1 MEGLEGSLGAPGRP
15 SDGNGFVDWDE
26 LRAVASEPLV
36 EVGGHSGSHAHL
48 SSLSQE
54 DVRAEVFGSKQT
66 LENALGVPV
75 TSFAYP
81 YGTPGS
87 YTEETVEI
95 LKEAGFSCGLTG
107 VEGKVDCRADRFQ
120 LRRVSI
126 LGNDGWPDF
135 VAKVLGASA
144 AFRRAWSRRRHD

>member
-1 MEGLEGSLGAPGRP
+1 MGDLERSLGAPERP
-15 SDGNGFVDWDE
+15 SDGNGFVDWEE

-54 DVRAEVFGSKQT
+54 DARVEVLGSKQT
-66 LENALGVPV
+66 LENALGVSV

-81 YGTPGS
+81 YGTEAS

-107 VEGKVDCRADRFQ
+107 VEQPPQRSSSSSGAESQ
-120 LRRVSI
+120 PGLRPTGV
-126 LGNDGWPDF
+126 
-135 VAKVLGASA
+135 
-144 AFRRAWSRRRHD
+144 RRDPLNANSLCP